1 MKLPFLLLSIAAS
14 LPLSGICQ
22 VTYFQTQKQ
31 TIYNQTKNNTVPAQ
45 PLVFN
50 LFCSVSTSAAGD
62 ANSFTVSTVDNVT
75 LTPITGGTVFFGT
88 IGFNTSQLLDAGF
101 PVGDA
106 YTFTAVGG
114 TLNGQSGHLPIQA
127 DAYPQIPYLT
137 GTSFTQAAAI
147 KPNTSL
153 TIHFGRH
160 GKLVHIS
167 QVALGIF
174 STDYSTTYMFTT
186 ASASATSFKIPAS
199 VVNSLTPGVTYA
211 GQVEVFNQK
220 NVKSTGSFTSAS
232 NDDGFVT
239 ITTFPV
245 KVK

>member
-31 TIYNQTKNNTVPAQ
+31 TIYNQTKNDTVPAQ
-45 PLVFN
+45 PVFFT

-62 ANSFTVSTVDNVT
+62 ANSFTVSTVDKDT
-75 LTPITGGTVFFGT
+75 LTTTDGTTFFGT

-114 TLNGQSGHLPIQA
+114 TLNGESGHLPIQA

-137 GTSFTQAAAI
+137 GTSFTQAAEI

-153 TIHFGRH
+153 TIHFARH

-174 STDYSTTYMFTT
+174 STDYSTTYLFTT

-220 NVKSTGSFTSAS
+220 AVKSTGSFTSAS

>member
-1 MKLPFLLLSIAAS
+1 MKLPFLLLCTAAS

-22 VTYFQTQKQ
+22 VTYFQTQKN
-31 TIYNQTKNNTVPAQ
+31 TAYTQTKNDTAPTVP
-45 PLVFN
+45 VFFS
-50 LFCSVSTSAAGD
+50 LFCSVTTSAAGD
-62 ANSFTVSTVDNVT
+62 ANSFTVSAVDKDT
-75 LTPITGGTVFFGT
+75 LTTTDGTNFYGS
-88 IGFNTSQLLDAGF
+88 IGYNTRQLLDAGF

-114 TLNGQSGHLPIQA
+114 TLNGESGHLPIQA

-137 GTSFTQAAAI
+137 GTSFTQASEI
-147 KPNTSL
+147 TPNTSITL
-153 TIHFGRH
+153 HFARH
-160 GKLVHIS
+160 GKFVHIS
-167 QVALGIF
+167 QTALGIF
-174 STDYSTTYMFTT
+174 STGNSATTYYFAT
-186 ASASATSFKIPAS
+186 AAASATSFKIPAS
-199 VVNSLTPGVTYA
+199 VVASLTPGVTYV

-220 NVKSTGSFTSAS
+220 VVKSTGSFTSAS

>member
-1 MKLPFLLLSIAAS
+1 MKTLFPLLCIAAS
-14 LPLSGICQ
+14 LPLSGRSQ
-22 VTYFQTQKQ
+22 VTYFETQKQ
-31 TIYNQTKNNTVPAQ
+31 TIYNQTKNDTAPTKPVDFS
-45 PLVFN
+45 LWCDVY
-50 LFCSVSTSAAGD
+50 TSAAGD

-75 LTPITGGTVFFGT
+75 CTTTDGTYFHGSKNY
-88 IGFNTSQLLDAGF
+88 NTSQLLDAGF

-114 TLNGQSGHLPIQA
+114 TLNGQSDNMPILA

-137 GTSFTQAAAI
+137 GTSFTQAAEI

-153 TIHFGRH
+153 TIHFGKH
-160 GKLVHIS
+160 GKAVHIS
-167 QVALGIF
+167 ETAVGIW
-174 STDYSTTYMFTT
+174 STDYSTQYYWKS

-199 VVNSLTPGVTYA
+199 VVNSLTPGVTYV
-211 GQVEVFNQK
+211 GHVEIYNLK
-220 NVKSTGSFTSAS
+220 DEKTTGSFASAS
-232 NDDGFVT
+232 DGDGFVT